1 MITKR
6 NDTLIDFKGK
16 PSRLMLF
23 SFLTYTVSALAG
35 LLILALHAKPNSKIE
50 FYFYIDFCTSIAIAW
65 FLSKSFRTQPYERYV
80 GLFRC
85 GLFIIFNCLLVILVS
100 VLGFLSSHYALTIV
114 SLLFIPAILL
124 IIVSFNEFVSFV
136 NFNYKSAVSVSL
148 TDELTGLPNRRALN
162 FTLRDMEKQAGTV
175 CILDIDHFKRINDS
189 YGHEVGDKVLIA
201 VGLALNEFR
210 NDNVSVSRSGGE
222 EFCIII
228 KNNINAR
235 ELITQVKKALTISY
249 NNDIQI
255 TVSVGVST
263 KNRYENF
270 TSAMIYADEALYRAK
285 REGRNCIVCADDGS
299 IER

>member
-16 PSRLMLF
+16 PSRLMFF
-23 SFLTYTVSALAG
+23 SFLTYTALAILG
-35 LLILALHAKPNSKIE
+35 ILILAFYAKPYSKIE
-50 FYFYIDFCTSIAIAW
+50 FYFYIDFFTSMAIAW
-65 FLSKSFRTQPYERYV
+65 FLSKSLRTQPYERYV
-80 GLFRC
+80 GFFRC

-100 VLGFLSSHYALTIV
+100 GLGFLASHYALIIV

-136 NFNYKSAVSVSL
+136 NFNYKSAVSLSL

-189 YGHEVGDKVLIA
+189 YGHEMGDKVLIA

-210 NDNVSVSRSGGE
+210 NDNVSISRSGGE

-228 KNNINAR
+228 NDKINAK
-235 ELITQVKKALTISY
+235 ELITRIKKVLTIAY
-249 NNDIQI
+249 NKDINI
-255 TVSVGVST
+255 TISAGVSS
-263 KNRYENF
+263 KNRNENF

-285 REGRNCIVCADDGS
+285 REGRNCIVYADDGS

>member
-1 MITKR
+1 MTTKS

-16 PSRLMLF
+16 PSRLMFF
-23 SFLTYTVSALAG
+23 SFVIYTALT
-35 LLILALHAKPNSKIE
+35 LLGISILAFYAKPYSKIE
-50 FYFYIDFCTSIAIAW
+50 FYFYIDFFTSIAIAW
-65 FLSKSFRTQPYERYV
+65 FLSKSLRTQPYERYV
-80 GLFRC
+80 GFFRC

-100 VLGFLSSHYALTIV
+100 GLGLLASQYALIIV
-114 SLLFIPAILL
+114 SMLFIPAILL

-136 NFNYKSAVSVSL
+136 NFNYKSAVSLSL

-189 YGHEVGDKVLIA
+189 YGHEMGDKVLIA

-210 NDNVSVSRSGGE
+210 DDNVSVSRSGGE

-228 KNNINAR
+228 KDNINAK
-235 ELITQVKKALTISY
+235 ELITRIKKVLTITY
-249 NNDIQI
+249 NKDINI
-255 TVSVGVST
+255 TISAGVSS
-263 KNRYENF
+263 KNRNENF

-285 REGRNCIVCADDGS
+285 REGRNCIVYADNGS